1 VKNET
6 SFSFPRPLSSNSS
19 AGAGGG
25 GRDGPGENLAFKK
38 QLPNQ
43 LARERRAPPSPVAS
57 SPCPLLTSLPFSISL
72 PSPPRQGVRQSEAGS
87 GSPPSSPKIPP
98 RPQSRGKAEV
108 ERGEEREQGVTGR
121 AGAESS
127 GRREHQRLGYLDSG
141 QKNLSRINKGS
152 LSAHRSFATPKNLV
166 AWFGFSQNLITG
178 NNLRE
183 IRMQTP
189 QYLQQRRKFAAAFL
203 AFIFILAAVGTTE
216 AGKKEKPEKKVKKS
230 DCGEWQ
236 WSVCVPTSGDC
247 GLGTREGTR
256 TGAECKQTMKTQRC
270 KIPCNW
276 KKQFGAECKYQFQA
290 WGECDLNT
298 ALKTRTGSLKR
309 ALHNAD
315 CQKTVTISKPCGK
328 LTKSKPQA
336 ESKKKK
342 KEGKKQEKMLD

>member
-1 VKNET
+1 PKLPSNCPFQVCYLVNWDSHPPAEKVLRKVWQRDIASVPVENET
-6 SFSFPRPLSSNSS
+6 SLSFPPPLSSNSS

-43 LARERRAPPSPVAS
+43 LARERRAPPSPAAS
-57 SPCPLLTSLPFSISL
+57 SPCPLLASLPFSISL

-108 ERGEEREQGVTGR
+108 EREEREQGVTGR

-152 LSAHRSFATPKNLV
+152 LSAHRSFATPK
-166 AWFGFSQNLITG
+166 
-178 NNLRE
+178 
-183 IRMQTP
+183 
-189 QYLQQRRKFAAAFL
+189 
-203 AFIFILAAVGTTE
+203 
-216 AGKKEKPEKKVKKS
+216 KKVKKS

-328 LTKSKPQA
+328 LTKSKPQVI
-336 ESKKKK
+336 SMSIC
-342 KEGKKQEKMLD
+342 QQ

>member
-1 VKNET
+1 MVNWDSHPPAEKVLRKVWQRDIASVPVKNER

-152 LSAHRSFATPKNLV
+152 LSAHRSFATP
-166 AWFGFSQNLITG
+166 S
-178 NNLRE
+178 
-183 IRMQTP
+183 
-189 QYLQQRRKFAAAFL
+189 
-203 AFIFILAAVGTTE
+203 
-216 AGKKEKPEKKVKKS
+216 
-230 DCGEWQ
+230 
-236 WSVCVPTSGDC
+236 
-247 GLGTREGTR
+247 
-256 TGAECKQTMKTQRC
+256 
-270 KIPCNW
+270 
-276 KKQFGAECKYQFQA
+276 
-290 WGECDLNT
+290 
-298 ALKTRTGSLKR
+298 
-309 ALHNAD
+309 
-315 CQKTVTISKPCGK
+315 
-328 LTKSKPQA
+328 KSKRMRDSSRGVSDRHLSGRQRVILVRVG
-336 ESKKKK
+336 ERLLVSLLV
-342 KEGKKQEKMLD
+342 GLLSTLMRSRGLLWGSQVR